1 MIRLARKA
9 KATSRRSP
17 LAKERTKKK
26 WGWGGARP
34 GAGRPKSPDSGVP
47 HTARPEVDPR
57 HPVQVTLRVR
67 EGVPDLRRGPV
78 FRAVSQALEA
88 GSDRFGFRLMH
99 YAIKSGEVQL
109 IAQADDTN
117 ALSRGV
123 QGLSV
128 RLARRANAAADRSG
142 KVFGDRYEVRVLK
155 SPAEAKKAKASVLSA
170 QGAVA
175 DSVGGRRGRGAGTPE
190 RVSSRSSTSN
200 TRRRSTS
207 TTSRKTTARRASRAR

>member
-1 MIRLARKA
+1 MTRLARKT
-9 KATSRRSP
+9 KATSTRGRRSP
-17 LAKERTKKK
+17 SSKLRKKK

-47 HTARPEVDPR
+47 HTARPTIDGK

-67 EGVPDLRRGPV
+67 DGVPDFRRGSV
-78 FRAVSQALEA
+78 YRAVAAALEA
-88 GSDRFGFRLMH
+88 GADRFGFRLLH
-99 YAIKSGEVQL
+99 YAIKSGEVNL
-109 IAQADDTN
+109 IAEARDRE

-155 SPAEAKKAKASVLSA
+155 SPAETKQAVSGMDER
-170 QGAVA
+170 GAVA
-175 DSVGGRRGRGAGTPE
+175 SSVATPGRGGRGRGGRNTSRSASGGSGSGQ
-190 RVSSRSSTSN
+190 RRGSSRAGRQ
-200 TRRRSTS
+200 RR
-207 TTSRKTTARRASRAR
+207 

>member
-1 MIRLARKA
+1 MTRLARKT
-9 KATSRRSP
+9 KATPSRGRRKTAAGVS
-17 LAKERTKKK
+17 KKK

-47 HTARPEVDPR
+47 HTARPDINAR

-67 EGVPDLRRGPV
+67 EGVPDFRRGLV
-78 FRAVSQALEA
+78 YRAVAAALEA
-88 GSDRFGFRLMH
+88 GADRFGFRLLH
-99 YAIKSGEVQL
+99 YAIKSGEVNL
-109 IAQADDTN
+109 IAEARDRE

-155 SPAEAKKAKASVLSA
+155 SPAEAKQALAGLEER
-170 QGAVA
+170 GAVA
-175 DSVGGRRGRGAGTPE
+175 SSVQTAGRGSRRERGRRALGRSNG
-190 RVSSRSSTSN
+190 SSLRGSS
-200 TRRRSTS
+200 
-207 TTSRKTTARRASRAR
+207 SRARQRS

>member
-1 MIRLARKA
+1 MTRLARKA
-9 KATSRRSP
+9 KTTSRRSP
-17 LAKERTKKK
+17 LAKARKKK

-47 HTARPEVDPR
+47 HTARPDVDPR

-78 FRAVSQALEA
+78 YRAVQAALAA
-88 GSDRFGFRLMH
+88 GSDRFGFRLTH

-109 IAQADDTN
+109 IAQADDTSS
-117 ALSRGV
+117 LSRGV

-155 SPAEAKKAKASVLSA
+155 SPAEAKKAMTSVMSA
-170 QGAVA
+170 QGAVTS
-175 DSVGGRRGRGAGTPE
+175 SVGGRRGRAAAATP
-190 RVSSRSSTSN
+190 
-200 TRRRSTS
+200 RRGS
-207 TTSRKTTARRASRAR
+207 TTRARAGSRKTTARRARAR